1 MNGSGWLKVILAS
14 LVLTLLIFQPPLFSQ
29 ERFRKIPPY
38 PEPLSELGLP
48 EIKSASLSN
57 GLALSVI
64 QRTSLPIVSLRMI
77 IFAGESH
84 SPEKFPGIA
93 TLTARMLSLR
103 TADLSST
110 EIEEQIE
117 FIGGSF
123 SVSTEADYSVF
134 HFTFLE
140 DYLNE
145 AVELLS
151 KMIFYPAFTRREIEA
166 TKRSMRQELLNK
178 KMNPEFLAERQ
189 LYRVFF
195 KDHPYQKILYNEN
208 AIRNLNQD
216 EVSLFHYRYY
226 RPNNS
231 LVILTGDLDLQT
243 ASRIVSRHFNLW
255 KRRGVPPSSLP
266 TPKPNDKRKVC
277 LVDLPGAKEATI
289 YLGNIFSSANS
300 EDIYP
305 FTVLNQVLGGTT
317 NSRLFM
323 NLRESKGYAYWSF
336 SDLVSFKNSRVFL
349 IKAKVRPEV
358 ITPSLLAAL
367 QEIEMI
373 TTEEIPSFEIEQS
386 KSFLIGNFPLQVET
400 FDDLSAKASEFIAF
414 NLGEEQWNR
423 YSENIMLVNSEKV
436 FEIARKY
443 ALLNPVIVIVGDK
456 NIILDYTKE
465 LEEVELYDNKGNLQA
480 VYRYKE
486 GETK

>member
-1 MNGSGWLKVILAS
+1 MKSSGWLKVIRTL
-14 LVLTLLIFQPPLFSQ
+14 LILTLLIFQSPLFSQ
-29 ERFRKIPPY
+29 ERFRKTPPY

-103 TADLSST
+103 TEDLSST

-151 KMIFYPAFTRREIEA
+151 KMIFYPAFTRREIE
-166 TKRSMRQELLNK
+166 TIKRSMRHELLNK
-178 KMNPEFLAERQ
+178 NMNPEFLAERQ
-189 LYRVFF
+189 LYRALF
-195 KDHPYQKILYNEN
+195 KNHPYQKMLYDEDT
-208 AIRNLNQD
+208 IRNLNQD
-216 EVSLFHYRYY
+216 EVTLFHYRYY

-231 LVILTGDLDLQT
+231 LIILTGNLDLQT
-243 ASRIVSRHFNLW
+243 ASKIVSRHFNLW
-255 KRRGVPPSSLP
+255 KRREVPPPSLP

-289 YLGNIFSSANS
+289 YLGNIFSSADS

-305 FTVLNQVLGGTT
+305 FTVLNQVLGGTA

-323 NLRESKGYAYWSF
+323 SLRESKGYAYWSF
-336 SDLVSFKNSRVFL
+336 SDLVTFKNSRVFR

-358 ITPSLLAAL
+358 ITPSLLGAL
-367 QEIEMI
+367 QEIETI
-373 TTEEIPSFEIEQS
+373 TTQQVPSFEIEQS

-400 FDDLSAKASEFIAF
+400 FDDLSAKASEFIAL
-414 NLGEEQWNR
+414 NPGEEKWNR

-436 FEIARKY
+436 FDIAKKY
-443 ALLNPVIVIVGDK
+443 SLLTPVIVIVGDK
-456 NIILDYTKE
+456 NIILDYTRE

-480 VYRYKE
+480 VYKFKE